1 MQGSLQPI
9 HAAATTGHLNV
20 VQLLI
25 DTYGVVP
32 TVKTEVSIK
41 SSTNEYNIINIY
53 IAVIYMMLTA
63 CPDIGHVHC
72 NDWND
77 SLFTG

>member
-25 DTYGVVP
+25 DTYEVVP
-32 TVKTEVSIK
+32 TVKTEVSINHQL
-41 SSTNEYNIINIY
+41 TNIY
-53 IAVIYMMLTA
+53 IYIYM
-63 CPDIGHVHC
+63 
-72 NDWND
+72 
-77 SLFTG
+77 